1 MALIERRI
9 DGGNVAFCPSIRW
22 IEPVCG
28 PSFGYLRL
36 LGRCGCGNGWS
47 SILRT
52 VLGLMPV
59 SRATCRMETPFR
71 RTRSRTPNH
80 CATSRYMLG
89 PSFRQ
94 ARDAGER
101 LSRALKCK
109 CVTEASERRPRRN
122 VQPIAANTFS
132 PWSNLFDDCIRVS
145 GPDEGLGS
153 IARSTRQPGMLGW
166 SAPPPMA
173 VSCQLC
179 TPGVISILRRHSR
192 NTHQV
197 LTGCLSVPEDEAWAG

>member
-153 IARSTRQPGMLGW
+153 IAPEHKAARHAGLVGSASNGGVMSTLRAGCHFNL
-166 SAPPPMA
+166 AP
-173 VSCQLC
+173 
-179 TPGVISILRRHSR
+179 T
-192 NTHQV
+192 
-197 LTGCLSVPEDEAWAG
+197 

>member
-153 IARSTRQPGMLGW
+153 IAPEHKAARHAGLVGSASNGGVMSTLRAGCHFNLAPTRGVGARSKCHP
-166 SAPPPMA
+166 SANY
-173 VSCQLC
+173 
-179 TPGVISILRRHSR
+179 R
-192 NTHQV
+192 
-197 LTGCLSVPEDEAWAG
+197 